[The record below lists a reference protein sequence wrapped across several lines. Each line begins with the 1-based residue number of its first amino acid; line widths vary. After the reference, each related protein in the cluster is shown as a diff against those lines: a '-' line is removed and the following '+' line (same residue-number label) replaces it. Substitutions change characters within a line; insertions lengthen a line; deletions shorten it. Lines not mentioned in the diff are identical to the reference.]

1 MLLMKILQRKNTFDN
16 RPLIFASPIQEICP
30 GDPFGGKS
38 MVPSENVP
46 SQLEESLNLPVLTR
60 LRRSWTDREPAS
72 YRSAQSST
80 RQASK
85 YESGVSFPP
94 YDGMVVDKNS
104 SSTQVFF
111 SFIYF

>member
-1 MLLMKILQRKNTFDN
+1 
-16 RPLIFASPIQEICP
+16 
-30 GDPFGGKS
+30 

-80 RQASK
+80 RQGSK

-94 YDGMVVDKNS
+94 YDGMIVVDKNTS
-104 SSTQVFF
+104 SAQVF
-111 SFIYF
+111 IYLFLV